1 VARVP
6 WGFAATLSLPLPS
19 VRNLRRPNDAKAADS
34 VRVLSARRMREMSFP
49 IGAASVPE
57 TKQSNVTGVQQ
68 SFRIPSFRNHC
79 GSGFV
84 QYLINIRLG
93 TGRGFRYAYSEKL
106 PLVCAPFGVGQHTR
120 EVEFVEAV
128 RPLA

>member
-1 VARVP
+1 
-6 WGFAATLSLPLPS
+6 
-19 VRNLRRPNDAKAADS
+19 
-34 VRVLSARRMREMSFP
+34 MREMSFP